1 MVSNNSS
8 LKQKLKWLVE
18 YYYNKIK
25 MIKNNSGSNID
36 IKAVAVNII

>member
-8 LKQKLKWLVE
+8 LKHKLKWLVE

-25 MIKNNSGSNID
+25 MIKNNIGSNID
-36 IKAVAVNII
+36 IKAVDVNII